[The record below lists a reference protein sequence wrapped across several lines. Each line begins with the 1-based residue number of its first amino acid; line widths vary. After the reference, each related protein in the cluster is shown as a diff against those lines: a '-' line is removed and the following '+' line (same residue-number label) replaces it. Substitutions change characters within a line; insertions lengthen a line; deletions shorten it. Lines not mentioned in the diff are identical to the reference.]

1 MAPSFLFFPPIPTR
15 KYRQVICDTPGCN
28 RLAVTLPLYALAHV
42 QTFSCHLMCMYSV
55 SLLYFPS
62 EIIVGNNGV
71 SLEDLYRFVVA
82 VMMLLVNMLYVC
94 YDLAPP

>member
-1 MAPSFLFFPPIPTR
+1 
-15 KYRQVICDTPGCN
+15 
-28 RLAVTLPLYALAHV
+28 
-42 QTFSCHLMCMYSV
+42 MYSV

-71 SLEDLYRFVVA
+71 SSEDLYRFVVA
-82 VMMLLVNMLYVC
+82 VVMLLVNMLYVC